1 MVDVAPEEAVD
12 EHGLSFGVVPQ
23 RRRPETR
30 VEQAADLVEVSGLLV
45 RTHVIVVTTSGD
57 VIQAPTVLWARSEFD
72 NNSTG
77 VSIGRCGLQN

>member
-45 RTHVIVVTTSGD
+45 RAHVIVVTAGGD
-57 VIQAPTVLWARSEFD
+57 VIQAPTVLWTRYEFD
-72 NNSTG
+72 NAATRISF
-77 VSIGRCGLQN
+77 